1 MPVYIYILDYMAF
14 LEAFRIRVR
23 HLLLTIYDCMVDCR
37 LDSSVFSYVIEVVVH
52 AASQQKIVSR
62 IVWALKC
69 LQPKTTI

>member
-1 MPVYIYILDYMAF
+1 MYIYILDYMAF

-52 AASQQKIVSR
+52 AAS
-62 IVWALKC
+62 
-69 LQPKTTI
+69 